1 MYRYIYARKKAGP
14 GKKPVLKK
22 IHAFFLASR
31 NAKKGVLTTHL
42 QLETVRVSTISVK
55 S

>member
-1 MYRYIYARKKAGP
+1 M
-14 GKKPVLKK
+14 L
-22 IHAFFLASR
+22 FCLASR

-55 S
+55 SQIHNWKGLEKSFPTVY